1 MREGFIGTALIAGR
15 KGAGFVVLRTQTGG
29 TDRGDDSQELL
40 ERHMQIEEATLTED
54 PPVIIEDF
62 IRNHERETRERG
74 DRRKSSRLVDSRRL
88 DQERII
94 DQFFASAIDAFV
106 VIAERHHVISGASR
120 HE

>member
-15 KGAGFVVLRTQTGG
+15 KGAGFVVLRTETRR
-29 TDRGDDSQELL
+29 TDRGDDCQELL
-40 ERHMQIEEATLTED
+40 ESHVEIEESALTKD
-54 PPVIIEDF
+54 PSVVIEDF
-62 IRNHERETRERG
+62 IWNHEWEARERG
-74 DRRKSSRLVDSRRL
+74 DCRKSSRLVDSRRL

-94 DQFFASAIDAFV
+94 DQFFAGAIDAFV